1 MIDILQEAEQEIP
14 SGLKEMAARFK
25 AKKERE
31 ANEKA
36 AFGLNDRRGGGRD
49 GGGRGGGGRGGGS
62 RDGGGYGGG
71 GNFRGD
77 RRY

>member
-1 MIDILQEAEQEIP
+1 
-14 SGLKEMAARFK
+14 MAARFK

-31 ANEKA
+31 ANEKS
-36 AFGLNDRRGGGRD
+36 AFGLNDRRGGGRGGGGRD
-49 GGGRGGGGRGGGS
+49 GGGRGS
-62 RDGGGYGGG
+62 G